1 MHKIKIEYYDKNII
15 IINKPIG
22 IEIFNFL
29 KNKIKNK
36 LPNKGILNRLDKYT
50 SGIILIAR
58 NLMFYFFYKKIIL
71 KKMIKKKYIAIV
83 EQKKF
88 SNGFINLCIFK
99 KRKILIKKYFKKSLT
114 FYKKLKNLHEN
125 NIYNIYIKTG
135 RTHQIRK
142 HLKFSNIIIKNEFYY
157 NKKIKLINTLHHKKI
172 SFFYPL
178 IMKNFVLYCN
188 LPIEMKK
195 IFLINILK

>member
-15 IINKPIG
+15 IINKPVG
-22 IEIFNFL
+22 IEIFSLL
-29 KNKIKNK
+29 KNKIKNN

-71 KKMIKKKYIAIV
+71 KKIIKKNYITIV
-83 EQKKF
+83 EKNNN
-88 SNGFINLCIFK
+88 SGFINLSIYK
-99 KRKILIKKYFKKSLT
+99 KRKILIKKFFKKSIT
-114 FYKKLKNLHEN
+114 FYKKIKNSYKN

-142 HLKFSNIIIKNEFYY
+142 HLNFSNIIIKNEFYY
-157 NKKIKLINTLHHKKI
+157 NKNLKLINTLHHKKI

-178 IMKNFVLYCN
+178 IMKNFFLYCN
-188 LPIEMKK
+188 IPTEMKK